1 MNNTDENNLTEA
13 QMRKAAFFDGSTET
27 IGTGGSKKAKK
38 YTHFKSSDK
47 ILGNLLGTYEF
58 SRVRKYFALSKLF
71 KAILA
76 KPLLKM
82 ICFAFYKDRKLTI
95 QVMHPV
101 GQQEINHKK
110 EIIISICKKIPEFK
124 DILEVTVFRQD
135 KLNKFSKEFNQDY
148 FNVFHPHASKERK
161 KAYDL
166 DKMNF
171 FEERSVGIFE
181 NRATDEKLKRKFEE
195 IRKSVSNNRNSDKI
209 RDEHE

>member
-1 MNNTDENNLTEA
+1 MDENEELTIS
-13 QMRKAAFFDGSTET
+13 QLRKAAYFDSSAGT
-27 IGTGGSKKAKK
+27 IGTGSKSSR
-38 YTHFKSSDK
+38 YTQFKSSNK

-58 SRVRKYFALSKLF
+58 SRIRKYFALSKLF
-71 KAILA
+71 KAVLP

-110 EIIISICKKIPEFK
+110 QIIISICKKIPEFK
-124 DILEVTVFRQD
+124 DILEVAVFRQD

-161 KAYDL
+161 KAFDL
-166 DKMNF
+166 EKMNF

-181 NRATDEKLKRKFEE
+181 NKTKNEKLNKKFEE
-195 IRKSVSNNRNSDKI
+195 IRKLVSTNRNSDKI
-209 RDEHE
+209 RDEQD

>member
-13 QMRKAAFFDGSTET
+13 QLRKAAYFDGSTET
-27 IGTGGSKKAKK
+27 IGLGGSKKAKK

-58 SRVRKYFALSKLF
+58 SRVRRYFELSKLF
-71 KAILA
+71 KAILP

-82 ICFAFYKDRKLTI
+82 ICFAYYKDRKLTI

-181 NRATDEKLKRKFEE
+181 NRATDANLNKKFEE
-195 IRKSVSNNRNSDKI
+195 IRKSVANNRKSDKI
-209 RDEHE
+209 RDEHD